1 MDELKVSVPRP
12 YRSSQPPGSAIAIDN
27 GHHGRDAAAG
37 LGSTALGV
45 QLVVLKLT
53 QYHGDFQRLLQMD
66 TFMQVSEWAE
76 DYTVGCTADR

>member
-1 MDELKVSVPRP
+1 VHWS
-12 YRSSQPPGSAIAIDN
+12 IARWIDPSGCGIAQF

-53 QYHGDFQRLLQMD
+53 QYQGDFQRLLQMD
-66 TFMQVSEWAE
+66 TFMQVSESTE
-76 DYTVGCTADR
+76 DYPVGCTADR